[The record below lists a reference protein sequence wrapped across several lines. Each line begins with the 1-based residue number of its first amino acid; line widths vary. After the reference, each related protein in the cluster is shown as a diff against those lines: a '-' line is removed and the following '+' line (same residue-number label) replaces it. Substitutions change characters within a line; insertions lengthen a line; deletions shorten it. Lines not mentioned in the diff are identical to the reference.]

1 MTRASCQVFPSLSCT
16 PKVNICLDF
25 FFNQRVNM
33 VVWLLS
39 QSRFC
44 NKEDHWV
51 KTCGR
56 LLLQHCPVRSH
67 SSGRGSSCRPS
78 AVRMPLMRA
87 NSQAQSATSFPDSSQ
102 GFKKILYW
110 SKCDWHRKDPSLLSA
125 PFSQHL
131 SLKSTAAFMG
141 PIDKVKLTKQDLS
154 SQAEQFSS
162 SLHSYTNTGTRC
174 KLENCSVPLTAAC
187 I

>member
-1 MTRASCQVFPSLSCT
+1 MLNKGRLKLSTASEEEATHELQRQKALFARAIQIHKEVNTYDQSQLSGIFFPFLYSES
-16 PKVNICLDF
+16 KRLDF

-78 AVRMPLMRA
+78 AVRMPLMRT
-87 NSQAQSATSFPDSSQ
+87 NSQAQQPPPFQAAVRASRKFYTDQNVTDTERILPFLVPPSPSISPLNQQQHSWSQ
-102 GFKKILYW
+102 
-110 SKCDWHRKDPSLLSA
+110 
-125 PFSQHL
+125 
-131 SLKSTAAFMG
+131 
-141 PIDKVKLTKQDLS
+141 
-154 SQAEQFSS
+154 
-162 SLHSYTNTGTRC
+162 
-174 KLENCSVPLTAAC
+174 
-187 I
+187 

>member
-1 MTRASCQVFPSLSCT
+1 MNFKDKKHFLQELYRYIKKWTHMTRASCQVFPSLSCT

-87 NSQAQSATSFPDSSQ
+87 NSQAQQPPPFQTAVRASRKFYTDQNVTDTERILPFLVPPSPSISPLNQQQHSWSQ
-102 GFKKILYW
+102 
-110 SKCDWHRKDPSLLSA
+110 
-125 PFSQHL
+125 
-131 SLKSTAAFMG
+131 
-141 PIDKVKLTKQDLS
+141 
-154 SQAEQFSS
+154 
-162 SLHSYTNTGTRC
+162 
-174 KLENCSVPLTAAC
+174 
-187 I
+187 